1 MNSLEDL
8 RNFNVRKLAVLF
20 AKSDEEVVE
29 FFQSIPGN
37 YRHSWVNHTTNF
49 VNPEDS
55 ACTNG
60 VEGLWSQAK
69 RRHKRQNGTSR
80 GFIDSY
86 LDEFMWFREFGGKDS
101 MYNIWSQIHEYY
113 KL

>member
-8 RNFNVRKLAVLF
+8 QNFNVRKLAVPCIPGL
-20 AKSDEEVVE
+20 
-29 FFQSIPGN
+29 PGN

-49 VNPEDS
+49 VNLEDG

-60 VEGLWSQAK
+60 VEGLWSPAK

-86 LDEFMWFREFGGKDS
+86 LDEFMWFREFGGKDA